1 MTTRTIR
8 TAALRAAIAVVAVTS
23 SLSTLATAQDS
34 TVLGISVKPDDVQAG
49 APVNATASG
58 SGLCGAVHIDWGDGT
73 AITYPT
79 SRLPV
84 SQSHVYKY
92 GGAYTVRAQGM
103 GNCTGQATTRLKVTG
118 PPPPPP
124 PTPPAPPSTPPP
136 PKEAKPA
143 PIAPR
148 VADLQVSH
156 PAGTAPTARAIRVNG
171 SGTCAYTLDF
181 GDGNSEGRNADLPD
195 VVRHNYP
202 ADGRYTIV
210 AIAAAPCTGRAQA
223 SIVVGAPTD
232 DRRTALELRRLSV
245 TPVDVSTGELVA
257 VTLEGSGRC
266 RVTVDFGDDRQ
277 RDVTEVL
284 PYRLTHRFAVAG
296 EYEIVAW
303 AHPPCDG
310 GASADVRV
318 RRR

>member
-8 TAALRAAIAVVAVTS
+8 TAALLAAIAGAVATS
-23 SLSTLATAQDS
+23 SSSVADAAQES
-34 TVLGISVKPDDVQAG
+34 TVLNISVKPDDAQAG

-84 SQSHVYKY
+84 TQSHVYKY
-92 GGAYTVRAQGM
+92 GGTYTVRAQGM

-124 PTPPAPPSTPPP
+124 PPPPAPTPPSP
-136 PKEAKPA
+136 PKDSK
-143 PIAPR
+143 IAPR
-148 VADLQVSH
+148 VAELEISE
-156 PAGTAPTARAIRVNG
+156 PADSAPSVRVIRVNG
-171 SGTCAYTLDF
+171 RGTCAYTIDF

-195 VVRHNYP
+195 QVRHNYP
-202 ADGRYTIV
+202 AEGRYRIV
-210 AIAAAPCTGRAQA
+210 ASGSAPCTGRAETT
-223 SIVVGAPTD
+223 IVIGTPSD
-232 DRRTALELRRLSV
+232 DRRPPAMVLRRLTV
-245 TPVDVSTGELVA
+245 TPPDTRTGDPVD

-266 RVTVDFGDDRQ
+266 RVTVDFGDDQQ
-277 RDVTEVL
+277 REVTEPL
-284 PYRLTHRFAVAG
+284 PYRLTYRFAVPG
-296 EYEIVAW
+296 DFEIVAW

-310 GASADVRV
+310 GGSAEVRV